1 MERCARWASTRR
13 TKRRSAGATG
23 TTSSPAVPIP
33 TLSSWPTC
41 GCGWIA
47 GPRRSSTS
55 ERSRRRDGGGVM
67 TTEDWFEGLTA
78 ELLAQ
83 SPFRGSEYFRR
94 FAAGTLSRE
103 QVWGHISQHYLLIAW
118 FPRIFSGIHARCED
132 LEVRKDCARHLL
144 VEDLGYFQGTVG
156 GTPDHDELYRRIGD
170 DLGYSRDVYE
180 GLQIVPEMKGIVDFF
195 RRLAHE
201 VPWSASLCATALLE
215 EEVVEIARTVGKAL
229 VQHYGAR
236 PEWGA
241 MNYTVHELVE
251 QEEAGETKDSI
262 LKHLHTAED
271 RRAAEAAMRE
281 MHRRLEVYADSLTR
295 RHLGG

>member
-1 MERCARWASTRR
+1 MANE
-13 TKRRSAGATG
+13 
-23 TTSSPAVPIP
+23 
-33 TLSSWPTC
+33 
-41 GCGWIA
+41 
-47 GPRRSSTS
+47 
-55 ERSRRRDGGGVM
+55 E
-67 TTEDWFEGLTA
+67 WFEALTA

-83 SPFRGSEYFRR
+83 SPFRRSEYFKR
-94 FAAGTLSRE
+94 FASGTLSKAA
-103 QVWGHISQHYLLIAW
+103 VWGHIGQWYFLIAW

-170 DLGYSRDVYE
+170 DLGYTRAEYE
-180 GLQIVPEMKGIVDFF
+180 RLRIVPEMKGIVDFF

-201 VPWSASLCATALLE
+201 TPWSASLCATALLE

-241 MNYTVHELVE
+241 SNYTVHELVE
-251 QEEAGETKDSI
+251 QEEAGETKGAI
-262 LKHLHTAED
+262 LKHLKTAED
-271 RRAAEAAMRE
+271 RRAADAAMRE
-281 MHRRLEVYADSLTR
+281 MHRLLEVYADSLTR
-295 RHLGG
+295 RYC